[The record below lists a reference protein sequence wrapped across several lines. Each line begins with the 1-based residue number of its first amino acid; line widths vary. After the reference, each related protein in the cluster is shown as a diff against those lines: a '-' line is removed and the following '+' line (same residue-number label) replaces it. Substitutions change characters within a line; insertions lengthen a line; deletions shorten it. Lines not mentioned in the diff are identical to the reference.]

1 MNRPAAANP
10 LAQINDSA
18 RINHLFS
25 TPVATFSHP
34 NHEAF
39 KADLLALLQRRLG
52 DVENK
57 FDYKAETAADLS
69 QWGEVIT
76 DRLTTWVLASATQ
89 FVEASL
95 GQDLQSA
102 YRTAASQQLGTQN
115 SSGRSSPD
123 ALRTGVEIAVKRSW
137 ASFYQKGDRHE
148 SHLHPNTALSAI
160 YYVTAPTHC
169 ELDLSDPRVG
179 TDYFDPGITIANEG
193 YPTRLRRYPGDLVIF
208 PGWVQHAV
216 PEVQDDGLRVSV
228 SWNLLYHL
236 TSVR

>member
-1 MNRPAAANP
+1 MSRPAVVTP
-10 LAQINDSA
+10 LAQISDSA

-25 TPVATFSHP
+25 RPVATFSHP

-39 KADLLALLQRRLG
+39 QSDLLALLQCRLR
-52 DVENK
+52 DVENR

-76 DRLTTWVLASATQ
+76 DRLTAWILASAKQ

-95 GQDLQSA
+95 GQDLQSV
-102 YRTAASQQLGTQN
+102 YRTAASRQLGTQN
-115 SSGRSSPD
+115 GSGSSFPD
-123 ALRTGVEIAVKRSW
+123 TLRTSVDIAVKRSW

-160 YYVTAPTHC
+160 YYVTAPSHC

-216 PEVQDDGLRVSV
+216 PEMQGDGLRVSV
-228 SWNLLYHL
+228 SWNLLYQL
-236 TSVR
+236 TSV